1 MSLTFIDTNKLSKKT
16 TAGHGDFTEILNR
29 ELVRRAQCARLG
41 SLAESREKR
50 SSRKASIGI
59 SSFI

>member
-1 MSLTFIDTNKLSKKT
+1 MSLTFIDTNTLSKKT
-16 TAGHGDFTEILNR
+16 TAGHGDVTEILTESLCGAHNVHGS
-29 ELVRRAQCARLG
+29 VRWLTAG
-41 SLAESREKR
+41 KR